1 MAPAFVVPIV
11 SRRHVLML
19 GVLAL
24 VWGAS
29 FMFIKICVRELEPTT
44 LVCLRLGI
52 GALALA
58 PFAVAQLGAA
68 RFVAEIRSAWVA
80 LVAIGVVNSA
90 VPIVSLS
97 WAEKRLDSGL
107 AAVIQASAP
116 LFTALLALRFSR
128 SEVVTG
134 TRLLGLVIGFGG
146 VAMLVGVQPSGSVVA
161 ALAVTFS
168 ALCYAVAA
176 LASARLLVGVSPI
189 VSATGALAAGT
200 LVLVPFAVAQGPAH
214 FPSWEV
220 VGALL
225 ALSIGGTSVGYVLYY
240 ALLTSVGASRSIL
253 ITYLVPAIALVYGAV
268 FLGEPVTVAAVG
280 GLGLV
285 LFGVALGTG
294 VMRLARRRAQ
304 VTEIGA

>member
-1 MAPAFVVPIV
+1 
-11 SRRHVLML
+11 
-19 GVLAL
+19 
-24 VWGAS
+24 
-29 FMFIKICVRELEPTT
+29 
-44 LVCLRLGI
+44 VCLRLGI

-58 PFAVAQLGAA
+58 PFAVARLGAR
-68 RFVAEIRSAWVA
+68 RFVAEIRGAWA
-80 LVAIGVVNSA
+80 SLVAIGIVNSA

-116 LFTALLALRFSR
+116 LFTALLALRLSR

-146 VAMLVGVQPSGSVVA
+146 VALLVGVQPSGSVVA

-168 ALCYAVAA
+168 ALCYALAA
-176 LASARLLVGVSPI
+176 LASARLLRGVSPL
-189 VSATGALAAGT
+189 VSATGALAAAT
-200 LVLVPFAVAQGPAH
+200 VVLVPFAVAQAPAH
-214 FPSWEV
+214 VPSWEV
-220 VGALL
+220 VGSLL
-225 ALSIGGTSVGYVLYY
+225 ALSIGGTSVAYVLYY
-240 ALLTSVGASRSIL
+240 ALLTSAGASRSIL

-268 FLGEPVTVAAVG
+268 FLGELVTVAAVG
-280 GLGLV
+280 GLSLV